1 MIIVMEPGTSEDNI
15 QRVVKTLERH
25 EFKVVLNRGEVMTVI
40 AAIGDKRMFDPKSLG
55 SLEGVR
61 EVKIIQEPYKLAS
74 RDGKNE
80 DTVIRFSNG
89 VKVGGLERPIFI
101 AGPCSVEQDYQGL
114 LDVAFAAKEMGCQ
127 FLRGGAF
134 KPRTSPYDFQGL
146 EEKALIYLARA
157 KEKTGLLTITELMD
171 YNDLPMVENYIDV
184 IQIGARNM
192 QNFALL
198 KAVGKS
204 KKPILLKRGGAST
217 IREFLLAAEYIMS
230 GGNDNV
236 ILCERGIKSFDNSF
250 TRNVLDISA
259 IPVIKKLSH
268 LPIIVDPSHATGRR
282 YLIEPMSKAALI
294 SGAHGIMMEVHHDP
308 DNASSDGAQSLSIP
322 QFLDVA
328 KRINKLIG
336 RIDYDNRMRK
346 QELGIE

>member
-1 MIIVMEPGTSEDNI
+1 MIIIMEPGTSEDNI
-15 QRVVKTLERH
+15 QRVVKTLEKH

-40 AAIGDKRMFDPKSLG
+40 AAIGDKRLFDPHALG

-74 RDGKNE
+74 REGQQE
-80 DTVIRFSNG
+80 DTVITFDNG
-89 VKVGGLERPIFI
+89 AKVGGLERPVIM
-101 AGPCSVEQDYQGL
+101 AGPCSVEKEYQGL
-114 LDVAFAAKEMGCQ
+114 LDVAYAAKEMGCK

-146 EEKALIYLARA
+146 EEKALVFLARA
-157 KEKTGLLTITELMD
+157 REKTGLLVVTELMD
-171 YNDLPMVENYIDV
+171 SNDMPLFENYVDV

-204 KKPILLKRGGAST
+204 TKPVLLKRGGAAT
-217 IREFLLAAEYIMS
+217 IREFLLAAEYIMCN
-230 GGNDNV
+230 GNKNV
-236 ILCERGIKSFDNSF
+236 ILCERGIKSFDQSF

-294 SGAHGIMMEVHHDP
+294 SGAHGLIMEVHHDP

-322 QFLDVA
+322 QFKEVA
-328 KRINKLIG
+328 KRLNKLIG
-336 RIDYDNRMRK
+336 RIDYDNRMTK
-346 QELGIE
+346 QELGIK

>member
-1 MIIVMEPGTSEDNI
+1 MIIIMEPGTSEDNI
-15 QRVVKTLERH
+15 QRVVKTLEKH
-25 EFKVVLNRGEVMTVI
+25 EFRVVLNRGDIMTVI
-40 AAIGDKRMFDPKSLG
+40 AAIGDKRLFDPHALG

-74 RDGKNE
+74 REGQQE
-80 DTVIRFSNG
+80 DTVIKFDNG
-89 VKVGGLERPIFI
+89 VKVGGLERPVVI
-101 AGPCSVEQDYQGL
+101 AGPCSVEAEYQGL
-114 LDVAFAAKEMGCQ
+114 LDTAYAAKEMGCQ

-157 KEKTGLLTITELMD
+157 KEKTGLLVVSELMD
-171 YNDLPMVENYIDV
+171 AADMHLFESYVDV

-204 KKPILLKRGGAST
+204 NKPVLLKRGGAAT
-217 IREFLLAAEYIMS
+217 IREFLLAAEYIMCN
-230 GGNDNV
+230 GNKNV
-236 ILCERGIKSFDNSF
+236 ILCERGIKSFDQSF

-294 SGAHGIMMEVHHDP
+294 AGAHGIMMEIHHDP

-322 QFLDVA
+322 QFMEVA
-328 KRINKLIG
+328 KRLNKLIG
-336 RIDYDNRMRK
+336 RIDYDNRMTK
-346 QELGIE
+346 QELGIQ

>member
-1 MIIVMEPGTSEDNI
+1 MEPGTSEDNI
-15 QRVVKTLERH
+15 QRVVKTLEKH
-25 EFKVVLNRGEVMTVI
+25 EFRVVLNRGDLMTVI
-40 AAIGDKRMFDPKSLG
+40 AAIGDKRIFDPHALG

-61 EVKIIQEPYKLAS
+61 EVKVITEPYKLAS
-74 RDGKNE
+74 REAKNK
-80 DTVIRFSNG
+80 DTVVKFDNG
-89 VKVGGLERPIFI
+89 VMVGGLERPVII
-101 AGPCSVEQDYQGL
+101 AGPCSVEPEYQGL
-114 LDVAFAAKEMGCQ
+114 LDVAYAVKEMGCQ

-157 KEKTGLLTITELMD
+157 KEKTGLLVVSELMD
-171 YNDLPMVENYIDV
+171 SADMPMFEAYVDV

-192 QNFALL
+192 QNFSLL

-204 KKPILLKRGGAST
+204 KKPVLLKRGGAST
-217 IREFLLAAEYIMS
+217 IREFLLAAEYIMCN
-230 GGNDNV
+230 GNENV
-236 ILCERGIKSFDNSF
+236 ILCERGIKSFDQSF

-259 IPVIKKLSH
+259 VPVNKKLSH

-294 SGAHGIMMEVHHDP
+294 AGAHGIMMEVHHDP
-308 DNASSDGAQSLSIP
+308 DNASSDGAQSLSIE
-322 QFLDVA
+322 QFTDVV

-336 RIDYDNRMRK
+336 RIDYDNRMLK
-346 QELGIE
+346 QELEVTE

>member
-40 AAIGDKRMFDPKSLG
+40 AAIGDKRMFDPNSLC

-74 RDGKNE
+74 REGKSE
-80 DTVIRFSNG
+80 DTVIKFSNG

-146 EEKALIYLARA
+146 EEKALVYLARA

-204 KKPILLKRGGAST
+204 KKPILLKRGGSST

-236 ILCERGIKSFDNSF
+236 ILCERGIRSFDSSF
-250 TRNVLDISA
+250 TRNVLDLSA

-294 SGAHGIMMEVHHDP
+294 AGAHGIMMEVHHDP

-346 QELGIE
+346 QELGIV

>member
-15 QRVVKTLERH
+15 QRVVKLLEKH
-25 EFKVVLNRGEVMTVI
+25 EFRVILNRGDVMTVI
-40 AAIGDKRMFDPKSLG
+40 AAIGDKRMFDPHSLG

-74 RDGKNE
+74 REAHSK
-80 DTVIRFSNG
+80 DTVVSFENG
-89 VKVGGLERPIFI
+89 VKIGGYERPVVI
-101 AGPCSVEQDYQGL
+101 AGPCSVEQEFQGL
-114 LDVAFAAKEMGCQ
+114 LDVAYAVKEMGCQ

-157 KEKTGLLTITELMD
+157 KEKTGLLVVSELMD
-171 YNDLPMVENYIDV
+171 SNDMPMFESYVDV

-192 QNFALL
+192 QNFSLL

-204 KKPILLKRGGAST
+204 KKPVLLKRGGAST
-217 IREFLLAAEYIMS
+217 IREFLLAAEYIMCN
-230 GGNDNV
+230 GNENV
-236 ILCERGIKSFDNSF
+236 ILCERGVKGFDQSF

-259 IPVIKKLSH
+259 IPVIRKLSH

-282 YLIEPMSKAALI
+282 YLIEPMSKAALVA
-294 SGAHGIMMEVHHDP
+294 GAHGIMMEVHHDP

-322 QFLDVA
+322 QFTDVA

-336 RIDYDNRMRK
+336 RIDYDNRITK
-346 QELGIE
+346 QELGLE